1 MNFRDIFFLFSFSI
15 LFLLLGCT
23 QQTGNSDSAEQLA
36 LRECKQLCNNS
47 ALGNGADLSNGPCLG
62 NPMQQNPD
70 WACDIAHNPRAAVD
84 DIAANQCSAFSGEAK
99 HFVELDS
106 QCNLI
111 KIY

>member
-1 MNFRDIFFLFSFSI
+1 MNFQKIFVLFSFSI

-23 QQTGNSDSAEQLA
+23 QSSDSPLPEQQIA
-36 LRECKQLCNNS
+36 LKECKQLCNAS
-47 ALGNGADLSNGPCLG
+47 LPKSDIDWPSGPCLG

-70 WACDIAHNPRAAVD
+70 WVCDIAQNPRIALD
-84 DIAANQCSAFSGEAK
+84 DIAGNQCSAFPSPTN

-111 KIY
+111 KFY